1 MSVLSRL
8 YLGLNLLVAAA
19 FAGHAALADP
29 ASRIVSVGGSVTEI
43 VYALDQQH
51 RLIARDTT
59 SIFPAEARQLPD
71 IGYQRALAPEGVLS
85 VAPDMILAIE
95 GAGPPETL
103 DVLKAAEV
111 AYISVPEDYSAEGI
125 ARKIRTVGAALDQQA
140 AAEVL
145 AGQVSTEIAAAQAA
159 AAKAAAGTPRKVL
172 FVLSTQGG
180 RIMAGGADT
189 AADSIIRLAGGV
201 NAVTGFAGYKPM
213 GDEAIAQAAP
223 EVILVMERG
232 GDHGVRTEDL
242 LAIPAIQPTP
252 AAQNGAIVRMN
263 GLHLIGFGPR
273 TASAVT
279 ELNRALYGGGAQD
292 VVGH

>member
-8 YLGLNLLVAAA
+8 YLGLNLLIALV

-29 ASRIVSVGGSVTEI
+29 AGRIVSVGGSVTEI

-111 AYISVPEDYSAEGI
+111 AFISVPEDFSAEGI

-145 AGQVSTEIAAAQAA
+145 AGQVSAEIAAAQAA

-172 FVLSTQGG
+172 FVLSIQGG

-232 GDHGVRTEDL
+232 ADHGVRTEDL

-279 ELNRALYGGGAQD
+279 ELNQALYGGGAQD
-292 VVGH
+292 VLGH

>member
-1 MSVLSRL
+1 MTVLSRL
-8 YLGLNLLVAAA
+8 YLGLNLLVAAV
-19 FAGHAALADP
+19 FAGHMALADP

-59 SIFPAEARQLPD
+59 STFPAEARQLPD

-111 AYISVPEDYSAEGI
+111 AYISVPEDFSAEGI
-125 ARKIRTVGAALDQQA
+125 ARKIRTVGAALDQQD

-145 AGQVSTEIAAAQAA
+145 AGQVSAEIATAQAA
-159 AAKAAAGTPRKVL
+159 AAKAAGGAPRTVL

-213 GDEAIAQAAP
+213 TDEAIAQAAP
-223 EVILVMERG
+223 DVILMMDRG
-232 GDHGVRTEDL
+232 GDHGIRTEDL

-279 ELNRALYGGGAQD
+279 KLNLALYGGGAQD
-292 VVGH
+292 VLGH